1 MRSRRKI
8 LLLLVAAVVC
18 VAAFAVWW
26 FVFETNSALGTAA
39 RWIVRSRDYK
49 ARVLAQP
56 DGGNGELKHVE
67 WDGWGW
73 AGQNTTVYLVFDPTD
88 ALAEAARSHQS
99 GKYNGI
105 PCEADLVRRLESHW
119 YTVRFF
125 TNDLWRPGCGASSS
139 DS

>member
-1 MRSRRKI
+1 MKSRRKT
-8 LLLLVAAVVC
+8 LLLLLAAVVC
-18 VAAFAVWW
+18 IAAFAVWW
-26 FVFETNSALGTAA
+26 FVLETNSALGTAA

-56 DGGNGELKHVE
+56 DGTYGELKHVE
-67 WDGWGW
+67 WDAWGW
-73 AGQNTTVYLVFDPTD
+73 AGESTTVYLVFDPTD

-105 PCEADLVRRLESHW
+105 PCKADLVRRLESHW

-125 TNDLWRPGCGASSS
+125 TNDLWRPGCRDSSS
-139 DS
+139 D